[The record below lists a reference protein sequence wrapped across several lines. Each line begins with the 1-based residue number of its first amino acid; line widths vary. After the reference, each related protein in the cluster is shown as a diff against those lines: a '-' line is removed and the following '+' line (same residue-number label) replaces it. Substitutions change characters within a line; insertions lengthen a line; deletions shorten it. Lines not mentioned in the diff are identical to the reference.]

1 MKDKFTAL
9 LQANNDKSVTLA
21 FELANGEPA
30 YQSLAEERFLALMQS
45 QDYDQVALAF
55 AIAEAQPQYQAI
67 VAIYKALYHAFFGAE
82 LANITS
88 AHIADDLGGGHYYLP
103 KIRTEVFPAEV
114 AYLSAMD
121 WLSVGGREVK
131 LQSIAP
137 EIGKL
142 TKLRKVSFWQHS
154 LNDLPL
160 EMQQLKN
167 LEILHLWEN
176 KFEALPTQI
185 CALPQLKVLA
195 LSQNQLSR
203 LPQEITQ
210 LKNLEQLFIED
221 NPLPEWHIK
230 QIREWLPN
238 CEVYADM

>member
-1 MKDKFTAL
+1 M
-9 LQANNDKSVTLA
+9 LA

-30 YQSLAEERFLALMQS
+30 YQALAKERFLGLMQS

-55 AIAEAQPQYQAI
+55 AIAEAQPQYQTI
-67 VAIYKALYHAFFGAE
+67 VDAYKELYRAFFGDE
-82 LANITS
+82 PANISS
-88 AHIADDLGGGHYYLP
+88 AHIADDLGGSNYYLP
-103 KIRTEVFPAEV
+103 KIHTKVFPATI

-137 EIGKL
+137 EIGTL

-154 LNDLPL
+154 LSDLPL
-160 EMQQLKN
+160 EFNQLRH

-176 KFEALPTQI
+176 KFEVLPKQI
-185 CALPQLKVLA
+185 YELPQLKVLA

-203 LPQEITQ
+203 LPEEITQ

-221 NPLPEWHIK
+221 NPLPEWHIE
-230 QIREWLPN
+230 QIKEWLPN
-238 CEVYADM
+238 CEVYADV